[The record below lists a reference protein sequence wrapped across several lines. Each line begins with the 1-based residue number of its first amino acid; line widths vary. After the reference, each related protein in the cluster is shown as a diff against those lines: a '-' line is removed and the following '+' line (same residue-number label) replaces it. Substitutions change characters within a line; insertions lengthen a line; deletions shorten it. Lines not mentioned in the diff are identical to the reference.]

1 MTQWGKAGQ
10 VGQVQL
16 SILNILLLTSSIDL
30 ARGESL
36 TQPWLTAHI
45 CGEGVGIWAMLPCH
59 QFTLTF
65 FDSWVL
71 QTFYSWRSQDIS
83 GENLLDL
90 IQLAPFQAA
99 IILHLLTAKVN
110 DGRMSWKDPASY
122 RKDIYWGQEETRMWT
137 IIFDSFKLEVE
148 PDCAFVAGKR
158 LVVEVRSLGILKQ
171 RQVNNLTGESIN
183 CKYQKPIWPIYISSR
198 LCYNIKLDI
207 INLNI

>member
-1 MTQWGKAGQ
+1 MNPWHIPDWQ
-10 VGQVQL
+10 
-16 SILNILLLTSSIDL
+16 LTS
-30 ARGESL
+30 AVRGWASGQCCHVISSHSL
-36 TQPWLTAHI
+36 TLGFCKHST
-45 CGEGVGIWAMLPCH
+45 VGHHRIYLAKP
-59 QFTLTF
+59 F
-65 FDSWVL
+65 
-71 QTFYSWRSQDIS
+71 RSVGSIS
-83 GENLLDL
+83 GCDYP
-90 IQLAPFQAA
+90 A
-99 IILHLLTAKVN
+99 LLTAKVN

-171 RQVNNLTGESIN
+171 KQVNNLTGESIN

>member
-1 MTQWGKAGQ
+1 MQELTGKAVQIKFLLTYEWLSG
-10 VGQVQL
+10 VKLVKWASQVQL
-16 SILNILLLTSSIDL
+16 SILNILLLSSSIDL

-36 TQPWLTAHI
+36 THPWLTAHI

-171 RQVNNLTGESIN
+171 RQVNNLTG
-183 CKYQKPIWPIYISSR
+183 
-198 LCYNIKLDI
+198 
-207 INLNI
+207 

>member
-16 SILNILLLTSSIDL
+16 SILNIYFLLHQLILQEVNPWHIPDWQLTS
-30 ARGESL
+30 AVRGWASGQCCHVISSHSHSL
-36 TQPWLTAHI
+36 TLGFCKHST
-45 CGEGVGIWAMLPCH
+45 VGHHRIKN
-59 QFTLTF
+59 
-65 FDSWVL
+65 
-71 QTFYSWRSQDIS
+71 R
-83 GENLLDL
+83 LD
-90 IQLAPFQAA
+90 QLAPFQAA

>member
-36 TQPWLTAHI
+36 THPWLTAHI

-71 QTFYSWRSQDIS
+71 QTFYSRPSQDIS
-83 GENLLDL
+83 GKNLLD
-90 IQLAPFQAA
+90 QLAPFQAA